1 MGIMAE
7 YKMKFVSSLT
17 KVFPMEEPEDDL
29 GGTVLTGLCEENT
42 SLQCAYYGNEDGL
55 DWLEVKAEGEL
66 APYVRIRTVR
76 LMPSVYACAPDT
88 DGNYLRRDAGM
99 YPDCLTVPENGMVPI
114 VRQQWQSLWLEI
126 EKPGRELAGLRSLVL
141 SFEKEGKEVWRG
153 EAAVRLYDCSVV
165 KDGIY
170 HTEWFHA
177 DCIADYYK
185 TPVWSD
191 RHWELLENFIAVYAK
206 REINTIL
213 VPIFT
218 PPLDT
223 AVGRERTTVQLL
235 DIDKK
240 EDGTYLFHYE
250 RVERFISLCQKY
262 GITNFEMAHLFTQ
275 WGATSA
281 PKIMAKLPDGNEKRI
296 FGWETRADDENY
308 LAFLAQLLTGLR
320 TKLDE
325 WDLSGHVFFHLSD
338 EPEEKDIEAY
348 ARARKFTEGLLGDYP
363 VLDAVSRYSF
373 YERGIVNKP
382 VPGTDHVEPFLEH
395 GVEGLWTYYCGCQGT
410 EVSNRFFSMPS
421 ARTAI
426 LGVQLYRMG
435 MEGFLHWGFNFY
447 NTQYSLKH
455 INPYE
460 VTDAGG
466 AFPSGDAFLVY
477 PGKDGIPEESLRL
490 VLLSGAMQDIRLLKT
505 LEALTD
511 KAYVDDLIDREAKGP
526 VNFKQYPKGNGY
538 LLRLRRLVAEQITNR
553 Q

>member
-1 MGIMAE
+1 MAE
-7 YKMKFVSSLT
+7 YKMKFVSALT
-17 KVFPMEEPEDDL
+17 KVFPTEEPADDL
-29 GGTVLTGLCEENT
+29 GGTVITGLCGENT

-55 DWLEVKAEGEL
+55 DWLKVKAEGEL
-66 APYVRIRTVR
+66 APYVSIRMVR
-76 LMPSVYACAPDT
+76 LMPSVYACSPDA
-88 DGNYLRRDAGM
+88 DENYLKRDAGM
-99 YPDCLTVPENGMVPI
+99 YPDCLTMPENGTVPV

-141 SFEKEGKEVWRG
+141 SFEKEGKEVFRG
-153 EAAVRLYDCSVV
+153 ETAIRLYNCSVV
-165 KDGIY
+165 KTGIY

-191 RHWELLENFIAVYAK
+191 RHWELLENFISVYAK

-223 AVGRERTTVQLL
+223 AVGGERTTVQLL
-235 DIDKK
+235 DIDQK
-240 EDGTYLFHYE
+240 EDGTYVFHYE
-250 RVERFISLCQKY
+250 RLKRFISLCQKY
-262 GITNFEMAHLFTQ
+262 GIANFEMAHLFTQ

-281 PKIMAKLPDGNEKRI
+281 PKIMAKMPDGNEKRI

-308 LAFLAQLLTGLR
+308 LAFLTQLLTGLR

-325 WDLSGHVFFHLSD
+325 WGLSGHVFFHLSD

-348 ARARKFTEGLLGDYP
+348 ARARRFTEGLLGDYP

-395 GVEGLWTYYCGCQGT
+395 GVEGLWTYYCGCQGI

-421 ARTAI
+421 ARTVI

-466 AFPSGDAFLVY
+466 AFPSGDSFLVY

-490 VLLSGAMQDIRLLKT
+490 VLLAGAMQDIRLLKT

-511 KAYVDDLIDREAKGP
+511 KTYVDDLIDRVAEGP
-526 VNFKQYPKGNGY
+526 VNFKQYPKENGY
-538 LLRLRRLVAEQITNR
+538 LLRLRRIVAEEIISR